1 LNVLAGFDPVLPQS
15 YSESRILCLGN
26 LDPKI
31 QLSVLDQVDNPDLVI
46 CDTMNYW
53 IENTPD
59 DLAKVLPRIDALIIN
74 DEEARQLA
82 DEPNLVKAARAIRNA
97 GPDILVIKKGEHGAV
112 LFLDGAI
119 FCAPALPLEH
129 IVDPTG
135 AGDTFMGGFAGHL
148 AQSGEITHDALKRAV
163 IYGSAMASF
172 CVQEFGP
179 QNLLDLTLEEIAERV
194 AMFRTLSEIPEFV
207 VADTGIRG

>member
-1 LNVLAGFDPVLPQS
+1 
-15 YSESRILCLGN
+15 
-26 LDPKI
+26 
-31 QLSVLDQVDNPDLVI
+31 
-46 CDTMNYW
+46 MNYW
-53 IENTPD
+53 IEHTPE
-59 DLAKVLPRIDALIIN
+59 DLAEVLTRIDALIIN

-112 LFLDGAI
+112 LFLDGTI
-119 FCAPALPLEH
+119 FCAPALPLEN

-148 AQSGEITHDALKRAV
+148 AQSDEIDADALKRAV

-172 CVQEFGP
+172 CVEEFGP
-179 QNLLDLTLEEIAERV
+179 NNLLDLTDEDIEERV
-194 AMFRTLSEIPEFV
+194 GIFRTLSEIPEV
-207 VADTGIRG
+207 IPEGAK